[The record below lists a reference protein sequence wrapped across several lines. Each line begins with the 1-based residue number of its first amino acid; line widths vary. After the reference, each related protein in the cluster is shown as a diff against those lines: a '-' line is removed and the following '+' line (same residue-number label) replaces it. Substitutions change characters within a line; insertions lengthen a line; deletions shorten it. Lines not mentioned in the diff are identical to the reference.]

1 MHTYKQPACA
11 FEYIIEAG
19 VKLLVRRWAWD
30 PETEV
35 LWVLVAW
42 REEIRQCRS
51 GGVRTLQEFLLAS
64 LFWISNDRSIE
75 LKL

>member
-19 VKLLVRRWAWD
+19 VKLLVRRWACD

-35 LWVLVAW
+35 L
-42 REEIRQCRS
+42 
-51 GGVRTLQEFLLAS
+51 
-64 LFWISNDRSIE
+64 
-75 LKL
+75 